1 MQEQQ
6 PQMPPVRSI
15 HFRLDYIHAERLPI
29 PHSPSQTLNIMFNVN
44 VLNTNVT
51 VHDTIVEIP
60 FAVNIS
66 SMPSL
71 VSISL
76 RGCLAIQFENGKD
89 ASDIAK
95 LISEGKVPEPINVI
109 LMQYVI
115 LEVNILLRELG
126 LPPMLSPIPQPA
138 AQKPDRITEL
148 HYA

>member
-1 MQEQQ
+1 MQEQPQ
-6 PQMPPVRSI
+6 QMPPVRSV

-44 VLNTNVT
+44 VLSSNVS

-66 SMPSL
+66 SMPSI

-76 RGCLAIQFENGKD
+76 RGALAIQFENSKD

-95 LISEGKVPEPINVI
+95 MISEGKVPEPINVI
-109 LMQYVI
+109 LMQYI
-115 LEVNILLRELG
+115 MLEANILLRELG
-126 LPPMLSPIPQPA
+126 LPPMLAPIPQPP
-138 AQKPDRITEL
+138 AQKPDKAMEL